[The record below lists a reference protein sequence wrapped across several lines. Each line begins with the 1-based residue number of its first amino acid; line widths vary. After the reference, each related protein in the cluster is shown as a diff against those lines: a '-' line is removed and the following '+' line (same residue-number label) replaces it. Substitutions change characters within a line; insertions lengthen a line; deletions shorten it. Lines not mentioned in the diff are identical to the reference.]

1 MKVLGL
7 HNIVREEG
15 VIYYRK
21 CFTAD
26 VELELPL
33 KTIKSPIY
41 FTIEMSPLGEK
52 DIKIKFLETVEYP
65 LLPILKSLKEMIK
78 QQDYEGKL
86 IWLL

>member
-41 FTIEMSPLGEK
+41 FTIEMSPFGEK

-65 LLPILKSLKEMIK
+65 LLPILKSLKEIIK

>member
-65 LLPILKSLKEMIK
+65 LLPILKSLKEIIK

>member
-7 HNIVREEG
+7 NEVIREEG

-21 CFTAD
+21 SFTAKA
-26 VELELPL
+26 EIELPL
-33 KTIKSPIY
+33 KTINAPIS

-52 DIKIKFLETVEYP
+52 DIDIKFHEHIEYP
-65 LLPILKSLKEMIK
+65 LLPILRELKAIIK

-86 IWLL
+86 L